1 MNQIIFELTKKY
13 KIIKR
18 DQNPKSMSDL
28 LTINGPNALSLVN
41 TTIITNCYYLI
52 IGISQIRKILKN

>member
-1 MNQIIFELTKKY
+1 MNQIIFELAKKY

-18 DQNPKSMSDL
+18 DQNSKSMSDL
-28 LTINGPNALSLVN
+28 LTINRPNTLSLVN
-41 TTIITNCYYLI
+41 TTIIINGYYLI